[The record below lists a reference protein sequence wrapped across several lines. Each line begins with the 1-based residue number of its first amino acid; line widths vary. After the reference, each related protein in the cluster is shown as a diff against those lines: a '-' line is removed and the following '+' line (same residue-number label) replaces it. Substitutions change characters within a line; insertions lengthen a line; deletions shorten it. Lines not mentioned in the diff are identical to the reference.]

1 MSTPLRPNVWPERLD
16 SAKRQIRLL
25 LLEPS
30 DDRSAFPRGKLVTTS
45 LNYHPRYIAISHA
58 WGGPQISLP
67 LFIDGVRIPITEELC
82 VCLMNVRRI
91 SSEQAFWVDAISINQ
106 CDLQERAEQVQL
118 MQSIF
123 SGAAYVHVWLGH
135 GSPKV
140 RQAIHHIS
148 RLGELQTSDIPLDA
162 LVPVLENASTFT
174 TTEWWHRLWP
184 RQEVVLAKDLIFQYD
199 QQVVNMKVLNL
210 FITCYRHPYSS
221 AIVKKSE
228 PEGQAGIDYDSC
240 LEKLLHLIHL
250 RNLLSN
256 ALTQSAQEKMKQV
269 LEVLLQCRTARVADP
284 KDRVY
289 GLLGICTAFF
299 GTDLMEANYS
309 LSTAKVF
316 SQFAIALIKA
326 SGSLMLLNQASP
338 LQNSLTDL
346 PTFVPD
352 WTSAYNFRPEHGRSW
367 MLKRAQCKQASP
379 PRAQGREQRAS
390 LLVRVRSQQ
399 SEAHLSVNGAR
410 PWERRR
416 KAHL

>member
-1 MSTPLRPNVWPERLD
+1 M
-16 SAKRQIRLL
+16 
-25 LLEPS
+25 
-30 DDRSAFPRGKLVTTS
+30 
-45 LNYHPRYIAISHA
+45 
-58 WGGPQISLP
+58 
-67 LFIDGVRIPITEELC
+67 
-82 VCLMNVRRI
+82 
-91 SSEQAFWVDAISINQ
+91 
-106 CDLQERAEQVQL
+106 
-118 MQSIF
+118 
-123 SGAAYVHVWLGH
+123 
-135 GSPKV
+135 
-140 RQAIHHIS
+140 
-148 RLGELQTSDIPLDA
+148 
-162 LVPVLENASTFT
+162 
-174 TTEWWHRLWP
+174 
-184 RQEVVLAKDLIFQYD
+184 LAKDLIFQYD

-256 ALTQSAQEKMKQV
+256 ALTQSAQEKIKQV

-309 LSTAKVF
+309 LSTAKAF

-338 LQNSLTDL
+338 LQDSLTDL

-367 MLKRAQCKQASP
+367 MLNVHNASKRLPLELKEESSELLSLSACSFSRVKHNSISLELKVRRDSVRRTFARWEDDYKKWSSISSTLGNGPSFKADRDAFALTMFRGCP
-379 PRAQGREQRAS
+379 PTFFQN
-390 LLVRVRSQQ
+390 
-399 SEAHLSVNGAR
+399 LSVGKATVRYCEFLKDLTDPNPQAYGGDWMYNATVHSRFFVTSDGDPALGPIDTQEDDTIALLRGGNVPYVLRRCRSKDSRGCYYLVGECYVYGAMDGEHC
-410 PWERRR
+410 PPDEQWG
-416 KAHL
+416 LVTIL